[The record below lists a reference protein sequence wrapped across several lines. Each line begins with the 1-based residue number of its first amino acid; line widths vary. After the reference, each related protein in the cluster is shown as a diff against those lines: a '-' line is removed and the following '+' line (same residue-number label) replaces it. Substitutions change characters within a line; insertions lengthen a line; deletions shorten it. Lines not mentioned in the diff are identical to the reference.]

1 MAIRLIA
8 GLGNPGRKHERDRH
22 NAGFWFVQ
30 RFAERSRASLRAEAK
45 FNGIVGKIATPA
57 GDAWLLMPQTYMNDS
72 GRSVAQ
78 LARFYKIAPEEI
90 LVVHDELDFAPGT
103 VKLKLGGGVA
113 GHNGLKDLHATLGT
127 PTFWRLR
134 IGIGHP
140 GDRSQVADYV
150 LHPPRAEERALL
162 DEALAKALDVAPL
175 ILADDLTGAMHKLHT
190 KPKPPPAPDE
200 AKPRT
205 DE

>member
-8 GLGNPGRKHERDRH
+8 GLGNPGRKYERDRH

-30 RFAERSRASLRAEAK
+30 RLAERNRATLRAESK
-45 FNGIVGKIATPA
+45 FHGHVGRILAA
-57 GDAWLLMPQTYMNDS
+57 GGEVWLLMPQTYMNES

-90 LVVHDELDFAPGT
+90 VVVHDELDFEPGT

-113 GHNGLKDLHATLGT
+113 GHNGLKDVHASLGT
-127 PTFWRLR
+127 QAFWRLR

-150 LHPPRAEERALL
+150 LHPPRPEEARLI
-162 DEALAKALDVAPL
+162 DEAIEKALEVAPL

-190 KPKPPPAPDE
+190 KPKPPPAE
-200 AKPRT
+200 EKS
-205 DE
+205 EE